1 MLKTHQSQKQL
12 YKNDTDYL
20 LSNPIMKKRLLKA
33 IKDFKK
39 GKVVKRNLIEVD

>member
-1 MLKTHQSQKQL
+1 MSKTNKPQKQL

-33 IKDFKK
+33 IKDIKQ